1 MRSQRV
7 PGASL
12 DRFGSTPPPTLN
24 RGALCR
30 RRWRN
35 LPLTMPKKTQRERR
49 VGGLEL
55 QVLASGTWDAPASLF
70 LTSLQSGDSY
80 LFNCGEGLQRF
91 CQEHGLKMAGRLR
104 RVLLTRLTWDAIGGL
119 PGALLTMHS
128 TDHGGALRVHGP
140 AGVAA
145 LVSSFRHFVVRSALP
160 AAVTEASDEAQA
172 PPLLLDEIGVRA
184 TPLLL
189 RTSTPLRRAAHPARQ
204 ARCTL

>member
-1 MRSQRV
+1 
-7 PGASL
+7 
-12 DRFGSTPPPTLN
+12 
-24 RGALCR
+24 
-30 RRWRN
+30 
-35 LPLTMPKKTQRERR
+35 MPKKPQRERR

-104 RVLLTRLTWDAIGGL
+104 RVLLTRLTWEAIGGL

-140 AGVAA
+140 TGVAA

-160 AAVTEASDEAQA
+160 AAVTEHASDFSA

-189 RTSTPLRRAAHPARQ
+189 HPDDADADADADATRRPAEAAADRRLVRQRHHRGAGAVLAARDPAGG
-204 ARCTL
+204 AEV